1 MRQRKAAWITCV
13 LTLFMGIRPS
23 RAQTAAEG
31 MPAATVDAL
40 HAMTQMAAVI
50 FAGRVV
56 AIRQPQR
63 AGGAVEI
70 EFAVEDA
77 IRGVSGGTYVL
88 REWGGL
94 WSGAQMFHVEQRYLM
109 LLHGPGPAG
118 LSSPV
123 GGADGAI
130 PILGEAGVAA
140 GLAADGRVVDLRWVE
155 TRAMR
160 AVSYAEKLVALPA
173 TQMPAVRADVG
184 GTQTD
189 VTLATPGVSA
199 IEQGVGYSAV
209 IGLLRGWERDAAR

>member
-1 MRQRKAAWITCV
+1 M
-13 LTLFMGIRPS
+13 S
-23 RAQTAAEG
+23 
-31 MPAATVDAL
+31 PATEDAL

-94 WSGAQMFHVEQRYLM
+94 WCGRPDVPRGAAIFDAAAWAGTCGAEFAGGRRGWGDSDSWGGRGCGGVGGGWARGGSALGGDASGAGGFVCAKSRWHF
-109 LLHGPGPAG
+109 LLRR
-118 LSSPV
+118 L
-123 GGADGAI
+123 
-130 PILGEAGVAA
+130 
-140 GLAADGRVVDLRWVE
+140 
-155 TRAMR
+155 
-160 AVSYAEKLVALPA
+160 
-173 TQMPAVRADVG
+173 PAVRADVG